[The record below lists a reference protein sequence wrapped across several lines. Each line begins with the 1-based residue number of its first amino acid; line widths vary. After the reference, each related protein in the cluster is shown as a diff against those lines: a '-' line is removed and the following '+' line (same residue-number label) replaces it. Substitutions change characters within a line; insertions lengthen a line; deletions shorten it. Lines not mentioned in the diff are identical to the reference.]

1 MHSRSTGM
9 RFERLGLS
17 VRKKYPAVRTTAAI
31 RSKKN
36 FICQDGRGLQFRI
49 QNYSAF
55 RTAEVFRTAKGI
67 RSDSAFRV
75 ALDLPN
81 CHTFCWRIFQI
92 QIYRCTDVK
101 ILVVSFTFTAQKS
114 TNKTPKQNFSLDCQ
128 VVSKLDT
135 MDFLD
140 IKTLILQSAAFPSN
154 RKCDIELNP
163 SI

>member
-1 MHSRSTGM
+1 MSCGWGYPFRKC
-9 RFERLGLS
+9 S
-17 VRKKYPAVRTTAAI
+17 VVRTTTAI

-114 TNKTPKQNFSLDCQ
+114 TNKTLKQNFSLDCQ
-128 VVSKLDT
+128 VVSNLDT
-135 MDFLD
+135 TEVWD
-140 IKTLILQSAAFPSN
+140 IKTRILQSALFPSSC
-154 RKCDIELNP
+154 KCNIEHEP